1 MSLINDSN
9 NIDNNRETIGN
20 NVRDNGAINTESH
33 NNDGMNMSP
42 TSGQIMNNQST
53 PNRSKNID
61 PRAWQQAATQV
72 NALLDAVSKAVIG
85 QDTVV
90 RQLCV
95 CLLAGGHA
103 LIEGLPGLGK
113 TLMVKAYAKAIGGS
127 YHRVQFTPDLM
138 PADIT
143 GHTLYDMQTGQW
155 KVRRG
160 PVFCNLLLA
169 DEINRASAKTQSA
182 LLEVMQEQQV
192 TIEGTTYDV
201 DQPFITI
208 ATQNPLEH
216 EGTYPLPEAQL
227 DRFLF
232 NILIDYPDEQNE
244 ALMLKTVLGGHIGAS
259 LDLSQVPQIMSPERL
274 LLLQKLTAQ
283 VSIDDRVIHYALQI
297 IRATRQHHGIV
308 AGSGPRGGI
317 ALLRAARANA
327 LLDSRHYVIPDDVV
341 AVATPVLR
349 HRIALSADYQIEG
362 VRPEQV
368 IAQILNAV
376 PAPRQ

>member
-1 MSLINDSN
+1 M
-9 NIDNNRETIGN
+9 DNSTI
-20 NVRDNGAINTESH
+20 ASQ
-33 NNDGMNMSP
+33 
-42 TSGQIMNNQST
+42 TSST
-53 PNRSKNID
+53 SIQGKNISQKT
-61 PRAWQQAATQV
+61 WQQAAAQT
-72 NALLDAVSKAVIG
+72 NALLNAVSQAVIG
-85 QDTVV
+85 QEVVV

-103 LIEGLPGLGK
+103 LVEGLPGLGK

-155 KVRRG
+155 KVRKG

-201 DQPFITI
+201 EQPFITI

-232 NILIDYPDEQNE
+232 NILIDYPSEQDE
-244 ALMLKTVLGGHIGAS
+244 ALMLKTVLGGQIGAS
-259 LDLSQVPQIMSPERL
+259 LDLSQVPQVMSPERL

-283 VSIDDRVIHYALQI
+283 VSIDDRVVHYALQI
-297 IRATRQHHGIV
+297 IRATRQYHGIV

-341 AVATPVLR
+341 AVAIPVLR
-349 HRIALSADYQIEG
+349 HRVALSADYQIEG

-368 IAQILNAV
+368 IAQILNSV

>member
-1 MSLINDSN
+1 MSLSNDINNNSDNISSN
-9 NIDNNRETIGN
+9 MHDTTHKEKDFNRQQTQSVSEQGMIKQN
-20 NVRDNGAINTESH
+20 SNTH
-33 NNDGMNMSP
+33 H
-42 TSGQIMNNQST
+42 TANQSK
-53 PNRSKNID
+53 SID
-61 PRAWQQAATQV
+61 PRAWQQAATQA
-72 NALLDAVSKAVIG
+72 NALLSAVSKAVIG

-95 CLLAGGHA
+95 CLLASGHA
-103 LIEGLPGLGK
+103 LVEGLPGLGK

-201 DQPFITI
+201 EQPFVTI

-244 ALMLKTVLGGHIGAS
+244 ALMLKTVLGGQIGAS
-259 LDLSQVPQIMSPERL
+259 LDLSQVPQVMSPERL

-283 VSIDDRVIHYALQI
+283 VSIDDRVVHYALQI

-327 LLDSRHYVIPDDVV
+327 LLDARSYVIPDDVV

-362 VRPEQV
+362 VQPEQV
-368 IAQILNAV
+368 ITQILNSV